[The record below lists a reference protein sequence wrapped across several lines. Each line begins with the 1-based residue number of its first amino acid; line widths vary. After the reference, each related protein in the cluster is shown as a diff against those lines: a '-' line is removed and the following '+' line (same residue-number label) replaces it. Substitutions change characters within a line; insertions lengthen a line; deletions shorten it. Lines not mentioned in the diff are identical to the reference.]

1 MQNSPSDLI
10 AASPSVVSSSAD
22 FQGATELLAANP
34 DLQTQLVAVITA
46 VGGKDEFLEKLREA

>member
-1 MQNSPSDLI
+1 MQSSPSDLI
-10 AASPSVVSSSAD
+10 AASPSAVSSSAD

-46 VGGKDEFLEKLREA
+46 VGGKDEFLEKVREA